1 MNTAHVIVSFGDLC
15 KLCATDQ
22 EDDVVTWLRVNDIAF
37 FLDANDQ
44 PCTTASAL
52 DEAVHRGKRTS
63 SSVVDHDELKA
74 ITGLSQTGAMRK
86 HLNKAGIRCKYVNG
100 RLFTTNQAITD
111 SINGRARK
119 RPGLNF
125 DALGKGPNLAA
136 LDKPRN

>member
-1 MNTAHVIVSFGDLC
+1 MTHIHPFADLC

-63 SSVVDHDELKA
+63 SSIVDHEELKA

-86 HLNKAGIRCKYVNG
+86 HLMKAGIRCKDVNG
-100 RLFTTNQAITD
+100 RLFTTTQAITD
-111 SINGRARK
+111 SINGRAR
-119 RPGLNF
+119 RGR
-125 DALGKGPNLAA
+125 GPNLAA
-136 LDKPRN
+136 LK